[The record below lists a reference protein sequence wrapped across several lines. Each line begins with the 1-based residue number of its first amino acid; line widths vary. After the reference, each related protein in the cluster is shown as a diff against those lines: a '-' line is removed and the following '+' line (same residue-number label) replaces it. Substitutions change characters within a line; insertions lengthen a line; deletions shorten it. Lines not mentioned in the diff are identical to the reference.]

1 VEGTLVIGK
10 LQRVPL
16 REVWRH
22 EALGLTRWLE
32 ENIDVLNEVLGL
44 SLSDVEREAS
54 AGTFNVDL
62 TARDAGGDLV
72 IIENQLEKSDHD
84 HLGKILT
91 YLVALDAKK
100 AIWIVAD
107 PRPEHVGAINW
118 LNETSAASFY
128 LLKIEG
134 VKISDSP
141 PAPLL
146 TLIVGPSKEG
156 REIGEKKE
164 ELAERYDIRKEFW
177 SRLLDRARNRTT
189 LHASISPG
197 KDSWIETSAGKSGL
211 SYSYT
216 IRQHD
221 GQIEFYIDRGKQ
233 EENKTI
239 FATLHES
246 KVAIEADF
254 GETLEWQR
262 LDEKRASRIRK
273 IVELGGWR
281 DEAKWPEIQEA
292 MIDAMIRLEKA
303 LRPHITK
310 LRI

>member
-1 VEGTLVIGK
+1 MIGK